1 MKGQIVSINA
11 RANEIVTSLKGFDD
25 WEDRYREIIKWGK
38 KLPAL
43 EDEYK
48 TEDFKVK
55 GCQSQV
61 WLVPNFKSG
70 VISFKADSDASIVRG
85 IISLFVHVYSGSSP
99 MEILSFKPNFVDDIG
114 LRQHLSMSRANGL
127 NSMLKKIT
135 IYAMAFQAKSQL

>member
-1 MKGQIVSINA
+1 MSIKN
-11 RANEIVTSLKGFDD
+11 RANEITESLKGFDD

-38 KLPAL
+38 KLPSL
-43 EDEYK
+43 DDEFK

-61 WLVPNFKSG
+61 WLVP
-70 VISFKADSDASIVRG
+70 SFEDGQITFRADSDAAIVRG
-85 IISLFVHVYSGSSP
+85 IVSLFTHVYSGSTP
-99 MEILSFKPNFVDDIG
+99 MEILSFKPTFVDDIG